1 MISLEKKI
9 CIAGA
14 GGLGREVL
22 SYILDELDPKG
33 IKAEDHVCFM
43 QSDDHIR
50 ETQIMG
56 INVIPL
62 SKFNPSTHNVVV
74 AIGNPQV
81 RKKFVENLPADTKY
95 TSIIHPSAIIYRW
108 VDIDEGCIIMA
119 GSIISSN
126 IKMGKHIHLNAAT
139 TIGHDCTLGDY
150 FTTAPAVNISGNCLI
165 GECVY
170 FGTNAAVKQGITI
183 CNNVTI
189 GMGGIVVKNI
199 TEEGVYTGVP
209 AAKLI
214 KKK

>member
-14 GGLGREVL
+14 GGLGREVF
-22 SYILDELDPKG
+22 SYILDELAPKG
-33 IKAEDHVCFM
+33 INAEDHICFM

-50 ETQIMG
+50 ETRIMG

-62 SKFNPSTHNVVV
+62 SNFNPSTHNVVV

-81 RKKFVENLPADTKY
+81 RKKFVEKLPPDTKY
-95 TSIIHPSAIIYRW
+95 TSIIHPSVIIYKW

-119 GSIISSN
+119 GSIISCN
-126 IKMGKHIHLNAAT
+126 VKMGKHIHLNAAT
-139 TIGHDCTLGDY
+139 TIGHDCILGDY
-150 FTTAPAVNISGNCLI
+150 FTTAPAVNISGSCLI

-170 FGTNAAVKQGITI
+170 FGTNAAVKQGITVRD
-183 CNNVTI
+183 NVTI

-209 AAKLI
+209 ATKQAAG
-214 KKK
+214 